1 MDFRNRHVIVTGG
14 AGALGTAVVARLIEA
29 GAVCHVPCLNEAEAA
44 RFRLRDHKQVTV
56 TVTGSL
62 ADETAIEKLYRGV
75 TPLWASIHTVGG
87 FAASALRDTDL
98 ATIRQQLEMNLISC
112 ILCCRAA
119 VRAMTGSG
127 GRIVNVAARPALEW
141 RTGAG
146 MTAYTASKAG
156 VAALTVALAE
166 EVAKA
171 GILVNAVAPSIMDTP
186 ANRQAMPKADYG
198 LWPKVEEVAATIAFL
213 ISPENL
219 VTRGAIVP
227 VYGRSQQVRVTRSSP
242 RRPDPAEII
251 WIPAYAG
258 TSGSRA
264 EPLNTPPTGRV
275 LPVRAGGRPD
285 RGNKCCRRRA
295 ANGCGLRW
303 RRRPR

>member
-14 AGALGTAVVARLIEA
+14 AGALGSAVVARLIEA
-29 GAVCHVPCLNEAEAA
+29 GAICHVPCLNEAEAA
-44 RFRLRDHKQVTV
+44 RFRFRDNKQVTV

-62 ADETAIEKLYRGV
+62 TEETAIEKLYRGA

-87 FAASALRDTDL
+87 FVATALRDTDL
-98 ATIRQQLEMNLISC
+98 ATIRQQLDMNLVSC

-119 VRAMTGSG
+119 VRSMADAG

-156 VAALTVALAE
+156 VAALTAALAE
-166 EVAKA
+166 EVVKA

-186 ANRQAMPKADYG
+186 ANRQAMPKADHT

-213 ISPENL
+213 ASPENL

-227 VYGRSQQVRVTRSSP
+227 VYGKS
-242 RRPDPAEII
+242 
-251 WIPAYAG
+251 
-258 TSGSRA
+258 
-264 EPLNTPPTGRV
+264 
-275 LPVRAGGRPD
+275 
-285 RGNKCCRRRA
+285 
-295 ANGCGLRW
+295 
-303 RRRPR
+303 